1 MPDMNPALQ
10 AGVPTHTERLSQ
22 VRELLAELSR
32 QEVLALAAST
42 PPPNRFGWA
51 SLGPDSGLTEDQ
63 ENFVDYWSPTLVL
76 NACRAQRELICALD
90 EWALT
95 TESRNAQEFVSRL
108 LASMIDN
115 DVDNS

>member
-1 MPDMNPALQ
+1 M
-10 AGVPTHTERLSQ
+10 
-22 VRELLAELSR
+22 
-32 QEVLALAAST
+32 
-42 PPPNRFGWA
+42 
-51 SLGPDSGLTEDQ
+51 
-63 ENFVDYWSPTLVL
+63 L